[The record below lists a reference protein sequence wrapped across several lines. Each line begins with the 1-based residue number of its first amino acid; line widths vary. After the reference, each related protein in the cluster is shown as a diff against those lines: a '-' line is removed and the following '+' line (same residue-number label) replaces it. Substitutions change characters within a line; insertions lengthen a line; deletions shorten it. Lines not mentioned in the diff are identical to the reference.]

1 LDCVLWKVVPAKPI
15 FAIKTLPTPIFP
27 VDVKQ
32 LKDISRRTTD
42 MGHAELLRK
51 FLGKPIRDIYGR
63 NLGIVVGMILDEQGG
78 VGSIGIERG
87 DGVFGKYYA
96 ENILIQ
102 GEDLVLV
109 PSWRVSAEQ
118 VQSGIAQTERRIDA
132 LDQLHSSGKI
142 STHTYK
148 NLKKSYDS
156 VVGQRNGAREK
167 LMAELKSRS
176 GELADE
182 SNELE
187 EFLANIEVQHLTGE
201 LDEEAYG
208 LAIGSLK
215 LAYNRMIAEKNDIES
230 LMGEFAGSEQKK
242 GSLSAVPDAGSKE
255 DSVSEH
261 FKVTE

>member
-1 LDCVLWKVVPAKPI
+1 
-15 FAIKTLPTPIFP
+15 
-27 VDVKQ
+27 
-32 LKDISRRTTD
+32 

-51 FLGKPIRDIYGR
+51 FLGKPTRDIYGR
-63 NLGIVVGMILDEQGG
+63 NLGVIVGIILDEQGG
-78 VGSIGIERG
+78 VGAIGIERG

-102 GEDLVLV
+102 GEDLVLI

-118 VQSGIAQTERRIDA
+118 VQRGIAQTEKRIDA

-167 LMAELKSRS
+167 LMAELKSRA

-201 LDEEAYG
+201 LDEEAYE
-208 LAIGSLK
+208 LAAGSLK
-215 LAYNRMIAEKNDIES
+215 LAYNRMIAEKNDIAS
-230 LMGEFAGSEQKK
+230 LMDEITGSEQKN
-242 GSLSAVPDAGSKE
+242 GSLSSVPDASSKE
-255 DSVSEH
+255 DSVPEP

>member
-1 LDCVLWKVVPAKPI
+1 
-15 FAIKTLPTPIFP
+15 
-27 VDVKQ
+27 
-32 LKDISRRTTD
+32 

-63 NLGIVVGMILDEQGG
+63 NLGIIVGIILDEQGG
-78 VGSIGIERG
+78 VGAIGIERG

-118 VQSGIAQTERRIDA
+118 VQRGIAHAGRRIDA
-132 LDQLHSSGKI
+132 LDQLHSSGTI

-148 NLKKSYDS
+148 NLKKSYES
-156 VVGQRNGAREK
+156 VFGQRNGAREK
-167 LMAELKSRS
+167 LIAELKSRA

-201 LDEEAYG
+201 LDEEAYE
-208 LAIGSLK
+208 LAVGSLK

-230 LMGEFAGSEQKK
+230 LMGEIADSEQKK
-242 GSLSAVPDAGSKE
+242 VSPVGSLSSVPDTGSKE
-255 DSVSEH
+255 GSAPEP